1 MTVERRRILAMAA
14 GLSALAVVMAPAGV
28 TGAAGGETRIAQAT
42 GTPAEVNV
50 RFTWKLKGEYAP
62 LFVAQDK
69 GYYSAAGLTVRLNE
83 GSGAKTALRQ
93 LAAGQEQVVWGPVV
107 NAAQAVAA
115 GVPVKVIAI
124 YQPKVPIGLI
134 AHPDT
139 PLRTPKD
146 LEGKKLGYS
155 IGETVADLMDPFF
168 RLHKVD
174 KSKVQLIQMDGG
186 ARVTQFMARRIDTIS
201 VFTNNDLPELEKK
214 AGVKFNLLRFADFGL
229 SVPGAGFMTSE
240 QQLKE
245 RPDVLRRLIQ
255 ATNRG
260 FEDARKN
267 PEEAAAIMLKAFKVP
282 IDRDVLV
289 QQVRATVEAATAPP
303 GRPLG
308 WQTED
313 LWKSALDLLVESG
326 SIKEK
331 RPLNEYYTNT
341 LLE

>member
-1 MTVERRRILAMAA
+1 MTMARRLMVIGLLALLAGADVAA
-14 GLSALAVVMAPAGV
+14 AQGV
-28 TGAAGGETRIAQAT
+28 
-42 GTPAEVNV
+42 PAEVTV

-62 LFVAQDK
+62 LYVAQEK
-69 GYYSAAGLTVRLNE
+69 GYYSAAGLNVKLAE

-107 NAAQAVAA
+107 NAAQSVSA
-115 GVPVKVIAI
+115 GVPARVIAL
-124 YQPKVPIGLI
+124 YQPQVPIALI

-146 LEGKKLGYS
+146 LEGKKLAYS
-155 IGETVADLMDPFF
+155 VGETVADLMDPFF
-168 RLHKVD
+168 RMHKID
-174 KSKVQLIQMDGG
+174 RAKLSLIQMDTG
-186 ARVTQFMARRIDTIS
+186 ARVTQFMTRRVDLIS

-214 AGVKFNLLRFADFGL
+214 AGVKFNMLRFSDFGL

-260 FEDARKN
+260 FEDARRN
-267 PEEAAAIMLKAFKVP
+267 PEEAATIMLKAFKVP
-282 IDRDVLV
+282 VERDVLV
-289 QQVRATVEAATAPP
+289 HQIRATVEAAVAPP

-308 WQTED
+308 WQSEEM
-313 LWKSALDLLVESG
+313 WKTTLDVLMESG

-331 RPLNEYYTNT
+331 RPLAEYYTNT
-341 LLE
+341 LVE

>member
-1 MTVERRRILAMAA
+1 MRITAA
-14 GLSALAVVMAPAGV
+14 LIAIFGALLVAPAAPGDV
-28 TGAAGGETRIAQAT
+28 ARAETKLAQAT
-42 GTPAEVNV
+42 GTPVEVTV

-62 LFVAQDK
+62 LFVAQEK
-69 GYYSAAGLTVRLNE
+69 GYYGAAGLKVSLAE

-107 NAAQAVAA
+107 NAAQSVAA
-115 GVPVKVIAI
+115 GIPVKVIAV
-124 YQPKVPIGLI
+124 YQPRVPIGLI

-146 LEGKKLGYS
+146 LEGKKLGYT
-155 IGETVADLMDPFF
+155 IGETVADLLDPFV
-168 RLHKVD
+168 RLHKLD
-174 KSKVQLIQMDGG
+174 KSKIALIQMDGG
-186 ARVTQFMARRIDTIS
+186 ARVTQFMSRRIDLIS

-214 AGVKFNLLRFADFGL
+214 AGVKFNLLRFSDFGL
-229 SVPGAGFMTSE
+229 SVLGAGFMTSE
-240 QQLKE
+240 GQLKE
-245 RPDVLRRLIQ
+245 RADVLRRLIQ

-282 IDRDVLV
+282 IERDVLV
-289 QQVRATVEAATAPP
+289 QQIRATVEAATAPP

-308 WQTED
+308 WQSED
-313 LWKSALDLLVESG
+313 LWKSTLDHLVESG

-331 RPLNEYYTNT
+331 RPLSEYYTNT

>member
-1 MTVERRRILAMAA
+1 MTAERRRIVTMVVSLLALVAVASPLRGVAA
-14 GLSALAVVMAPAGV
+14 D
-28 TGAAGGETRIAQAT
+28 TKIAQAT
-42 GTPAEVNV
+42 GTPAEVAV

-69 GYYSAAGLTVRLNE
+69 GYYGAAGLTVRLNE

-107 NAAQAVAA
+107 NAAQSVAA
-115 GVPVKVIAI
+115 GIPVKVVAI
-124 YQPKVPIGLI
+124 YQPRVPIGLI

-155 IGETVADLMDPFF
+155 VGETVADLMDPFF

-174 KSKVQLIQMDGG
+174 KSKVSLIQMDGG
-186 ARVTQFMARRIDTIS
+186 ARVTQFMSRRIDTIS

-214 AGVKFNLLRFADFGL
+214 AGVKFNLLRFSDFGL
-229 SVPGAGFMTSE
+229 SVLGAGFMTSE

-245 RPDVLRRLIQ
+245 RPDVLRRLLQ

-267 PEEAAAIMLKAFKVP
+267 PEEAAGIMLKAFKVP
-282 IDRDVLV
+282 VDRSVLV
-289 QQVRATVEAATAPP
+289 QQIRATVEAATAPP

-308 WQTED
+308 WQSDE
-313 LWKSALDLLVESG
+313 LWKSTLDILVESG

-331 RPLNEYYTNT
+331 RPLGEYYTNT

>member
-1 MTVERRRILAMAA
+1 MNVARRRVVFGLVAFSAVPTLGGSIAA
-14 GLSALAVVMAPAGV
+14 
-28 TGAAGGETRIAQAT
+28 AQ
-42 GTPAEVNV
+42 GTPAEVTV

-62 LFVAQDK
+62 LYVAQEK
-69 GYYSAAGLTVRLNE
+69 GYYSAAGLNVKLSE

-107 NAAQAVAA
+107 NAAQSVSA
-115 GVPVKVIAI
+115 GVPARVIAL
-124 YQPKVPIGLI
+124 YQPKVPIALI

-155 IGETVADLMDPFF
+155 VGETVADLMDPFF
-168 RLHKVD
+168 RMHKID
-174 KSKVQLIQMDGG
+174 RTKLSLIQMDTG
-186 ARVTQFMARRIDTIS
+186 ARVTQFMTRRVDLIS

-214 AGVKFNLLRFADFGL
+214 AGVKFNLLRFSDFGL

-260 FEDARKN
+260 FEDARRN

-282 IDRDVLV
+282 VERDVLV
-289 QQVRATVEAATAPP
+289 QQVRATVEAAVVPP
-303 GRPLG
+303 GKPLG
-308 WQTED
+308 WQSEEM
-313 LWKSALDLLVESG
+313 WKTTLDVLIESG

-331 RPLNEYYTNT
+331 RPLAEYYTNA
-341 LLE
+341 LVE

>member
-1 MTVERRRILAMAA
+1 MMVERRRMIAVLGGLLALVFVAVPAA
-14 GLSALAVVMAPAGV
+14 I
-28 TGAAGGETRIAQAT
+28 GA
-42 GTPAEVNV
+42 PAEVSV

-62 LFVAQDK
+62 LFVAQEK
-69 GYYSAAGLTVRLNE
+69 GYYSAAGLTVRLAE

-93 LAAGQEQVVWGPVV
+93 LAGGQEQVVWGPVV
-107 NAAQAVAA
+107 NAAQSRGA

-146 LEGKKLGYS
+146 LEGKKLGYT
-155 IGETVADLMDPFF
+155 IGETITHLIEPFF
-168 RLHKVD
+168 RLHSID
-174 KSKVQLIQMDGG
+174 RSKVTLIQMDGG
-186 ARVTQFMARRIDTIS
+186 ARVTQFMSRRVDVIS

-214 AGVKFNLLRFADFGL
+214 SGEKFNVLRIADLGL
-229 SVPGAGFMTSE
+229 GVPGAGFMTSE
-240 QQLKE
+240 QQLAE

-260 FEDARKN
+260 FEDARRN

-282 IDRDVLV
+282 VDRDVLV
-289 QQVRATVEAATAPP
+289 QQVRATVDAATVSP

-308 WQTED
+308 WQPEE
-313 LWKSALDLLVESG
+313 LWRTTLDLLIESG

-331 RPLNEYYTNT
+331 RPPADYYTNA

>member
-1 MTVERRRILAMAA
+1 MMARRATLIGLLAILAAQVPGVDLAA
-14 GLSALAVVMAPAGV
+14 AQ
-28 TGAAGGETRIAQAT
+28 GA
-42 GTPAEVNV
+42 PAEVTV

-69 GYYSAAGLTVRLNE
+69 GYYAAAGLIVKLAE

-107 NAAQAVAA
+107 NAAQSVSA
-115 GVPVKVIAI
+115 GVPARVIAL

-146 LEGKKLGYS
+146 LEGKKLAYS
-155 IGETVADLMDPFF
+155 VGETVADLMDPFF
-168 RLHKVD
+168 RMHKIDRAKLH
-174 KSKVQLIQMDGG
+174 LIQMDTG
-186 ARVTQFMARRIDTIS
+186 ARVTQFMARRVDLIS

-214 AGVKFNLLRFADFGL
+214 AGVKFNLLRFSDFGL

-260 FEDARKN
+260 FEDARRN
-267 PEEAAAIMLKAFKVP
+267 PEEAATIMLKAFKVP
-282 IDRDVLV
+282 VERDVLI
-289 QQVRATVEAATAPP
+289 QQIRATAEAAVAPP

-308 WQTED
+308 WQSEEM
-313 LWKSALDLLVESG
+313 WKTTLDLLMESG
-326 SIKEK
+326 SIKDK
-331 RPLNEYYTNT
+331 RPLAEYYTNT
-341 LLE
+341 LVE

>member
-1 MTVERRRILAMAA
+1 MRFQGRLLVAMLVSLLGLALV
-14 GLSALAVVMAPAGV
+14 GAPGPLVDVIRA
-28 TGAAGGETRIAQAT
+28 ETKIAQAT
-42 GTPAEVNV
+42 GTPAEVTV

-62 LFVAQDK
+62 LFVAQEK
-69 GYYSAAGLTVRLNE
+69 GYYGGAGLNVKLAE

-93 LAAGQEQVVWGPVV
+93 LSAGQEHVVWGPVV
-107 NAAQAVAA
+107 NAAQSVAA
-115 GVPVKVIAI
+115 GVPVKVIAV
-124 YQPKVPIGLI
+124 YQSKIPVGLI

-146 LEGKKLGYS
+146 LEGKKLGYT
-155 IGETVADLMDPFF
+155 IGETVADLFDPFF
-168 RLHKVD
+168 RLNRIERGKVT
-174 KSKVQLIQMDGG
+174 LIQMDGG
-186 ARVTQFMARRIDTIS
+186 ARVTQFMTRRVDVIS

-214 AGVKFNLLRFADFGL
+214 AGVKFNVLRIADFGL
-229 SVPGAGFMTSE
+229 SVPGAGFMTSD

-260 FEDARKN
+260 FEDARRS
-267 PEEAAAIMLKAFKVP
+267 PEEAAGIMLKAFKVP
-282 IDRDVLV
+282 IERDVLV
-289 QQVRATVEAATAPP
+289 QQVRATVESSTAVA

-308 WQTED
+308 WQSEEM
-313 LWKSALDLLVESG
+313 WKSALDHILEGG

-331 RPLNEYYTNT
+331 RPLAEYYTNA

>member
-1 MTVERRRILAMAA
+1 MMLERRRILSVVA
-14 GLSALAVVMAPAGV
+14 LLALALVTAPGPV
-28 TGAAGGETRIAQAT
+28 AAVAAGETRLAQAT
-42 GTPAEVNV
+42 GTPAEINV

-62 LFVAQDK
+62 LFVAQEK
-69 GYYSAAGLTVRLNE
+69 GYYAAAGLKVGLNE

-107 NAAQAVAA
+107 NAAQSVAA
-115 GVPVKVIAI
+115 GIPVKVVAI
-124 YQPKVPIGLI
+124 YQSKVPIGLI

-168 RLHKVD
+168 RLHKID
-174 KSKVQLIQMDGG
+174 RGKVSLIQMDGG
-186 ARVTQFMARRIDTIS
+186 ARVTQFMSRRIDLIS

-214 AGVKFNLLRFADFGL
+214 AGVKFNLLRFADWGL

-240 QQLKE
+240 QLLKE

-260 FEDARKN
+260 FEDARRN

-282 IDRDVLV
+282 VERDVLV

-308 WQTED
+308 WQSEE
-313 LWKSALDLLVESG
+313 LWRSALDLLVESG

-331 RPLNEYYTNT
+331 RPLAEYYTNT